1 MTSAAKATTR
11 LLGVVASFLSG
22 VLSRPVRKR
31 ADEQLHFQSQ
41 ILENVNDA
49 VVAIDRGKRIIFWGR
64 GAETL
69 YGIAARDAVGKPYSE
84 LYQLR
89 WASPTG
95 LADYEAALA
104 ARGSFRGALVHV
116 LASGREIH
124 LEATVTVL
132 RDPQGRDVGR
142 LGVLRD
148 VGDRTRVERES
159 AANEARLR
167 VALGTLDMA
176 VFSQDRD
183 LRYTW
188 VYQPQ
193 LLPAEDVLGKTDY
206 QMLERLRLPEIKKV
220 IAAKRRV
227 LQTGIA
233 SRTEIRFG
241 EGASAR
247 WFDMAIEPIRDQWGS
262 VVGITCASLNV
273 TGSKR
278 AEERVRRSENEL
290 RALAG
295 RLQSIR
301 EEEQTRIARDL
312 HDELGQALTALKMQM
327 RSLETRTSDI
337 DPENVHGV
345 LDRVVAASELI
356 DETLGTVRRIAT
368 ELRPRSLDRL
378 GLVPTVR
385 QELRRFEIRTGM
397 RCEASLPEQVPE
409 LRPEMATALY
419 RIWQEAMT
427 NVQRHSKAS
436 KVAVRIAIAS
446 GRITLQVEDDGQGF
460 DPVAI
465 SSPHAL
471 GLLGM
476 VERAKVLDGHVH
488 FQRGAAGGTVV
499 TASLPIAAVVAP
511 AERAQEQT

>member
-1 MTSAAKATTR
+1 MSAATATTR
-11 LLGVVASFLSG
+11 FFGFLARFLSG
-22 VLSRPVRKR
+22 ALRRSVREG
-31 ADEQLHFQSQ
+31 AGEQLYFQSQ

-49 VVAIDRGKRIIFWGR
+49 LVAIDTGKRITFWGR
-64 GAETL
+64 GAEKL
-69 YGIAARDAVGKPYSE
+69 YGIAARDAIGKRYSE

-89 WASPTG
+89 WMSPNG

-104 ARGSFRGALVHV
+104 ARGSFRGEFVH
-116 LASGREIH
+116 LLPSGREIH
-124 LEATVTVL
+124 LEANVTVL
-132 RDPQGRDVGR
+132 RDPKGRDIGR

-148 VGDRTRVERES
+148 VGDRTRAERES

-193 LLPAEDVLGKTDY
+193 ILPAEDVLGKTDH

-220 IAAKRRV
+220 IDAKRRV
-227 LQTGIA
+227 LQTGA
-233 SRTEIRFG
+233 PSRTEIRFG

-247 WFDMAIEPIRDQWGS
+247 WFDLAIEPIRDPWGT
-262 VVGITCASLNV
+262 VVGITSASLNV
-273 TGSKR
+273 TAGKR
-278 AEERVRRSENEL
+278 AEERLRRSEEEL

-295 RLQSIR
+295 RLRSIR

-312 HDELGQALTALKMQM
+312 HDELGQALTALKMQL

-356 DETLGTVRRIAT
+356 DETLATVRRIAT
-368 ELRPRSLDRL
+368 ELRPGSLDRL

-385 QELRRFEIRTGM
+385 QELRRFELRTGI
-397 RCEASLPEQVPE
+397 RCEASLPEHLPE
-409 LRPEMATALY
+409 LKPEMATALY

-436 KVAVRIAIAS
+436 RVAVRIGIAS

-460 DPVAI
+460 DPVAV
-465 SSPHAL
+465 SSPRAL

-488 FQRGAAGGTVV
+488 FQRGPAGGTVV
-499 TASLPIAAVVAP
+499 TASIPIAEVVEP
-511 AERAQEQT
+511 LGRAQERT

>member
-1 MTSAAKATTR
+1 MSAAKATTR
-11 LLGVVASFLSG
+11 LLGVVASLVSG
-22 VLSRPVRKR
+22 VLRRPVRKR
-31 ADEQLHFQSQ
+31 AGEQLHFQSQ

-49 VVAIDRGKRIIFWGR
+49 LVATDAGKRIIFWGH

-69 YGIAARDAVGKPYSE
+69 YGIAARDAIGRPHSE

-89 WASPTG
+89 WSSPSG
-95 LADYEAALA
+95 LADHEAALA
-104 ARGSFRGALVHV
+104 ARGSFRGEVVHV
-116 LASGREIH
+116 LPSGREIH
-124 LEATVTVL
+124 VEATVTVL

-142 LGVLRD
+142 LAVLRD
-148 VGDRTRVERES
+148 VGDRTRLERES
-159 AANEARLR
+159 AAHEARLR
-167 VALGTLDMA
+167 VALGTLDVS

-193 LLPAEDVLGKTDY
+193 LLPAEDVLGKTDH
-206 QMLERLRLPEIKKV
+206 QMLERLRLPDIKKV

-241 EGASAR
+241 EGTSAR
-247 WFDMAIEPIRDQWGS
+247 WFDLAIEPVRDQWGS

-273 TGSKR
+273 TASKR

-312 HDELGQALTALKMQM
+312 HDELGQALTALKMQL
-327 RSLETRTSDI
+327 RSLETKTSDI

-385 QELRRFEIRTGM
+385 QELRRFELRTGI
-397 RCEASLPEQVPE
+397 RCDASLPEHLPE
-409 LRPEMATALY
+409 LKPEMATALY

-427 NVQRHSKAS
+427 NVQRHSKAAS
-436 KVAVRIAIAS
+436 VAVRIAIAS

-488 FQRGAAGGTVV
+488 FQRGAAGGTMV
-499 TASLPIAAVVAP
+499 TASIPITAMAAP
-511 AERAQEQT
+511 AGRAEGQS

>member
-1 MTSAAKATTR
+1 MPGRLSALASSLSAALRRT
-11 LLGVVASFLSG
+11 
-22 VLSRPVRKR
+22 VLER
-31 ADEQLHFQSQ
+31 ADEQLHLQSQ

-49 VVAIDRGKRIIFWGR
+49 VVAVDAGKRIIFWGR

-69 YGIAARDAVGKPYSE
+69 YGVAARDAIGKRYSD
-84 LYQLR
+84 LCDLR
-89 WASPTG
+89 WMSPTG

-104 ARGSFRGALVHV
+104 ARGSFRGEAVHV
-116 LASGREIH
+116 LPSGREIH
-124 LEATVTVL
+124 VEATVTVL
-132 RDPQGRDVGR
+132 RDAQGHPIGR
-142 LGVLRD
+142 LAVLRD
-148 VGDRTRVERES
+148 VGDRTRAERES

-167 VALGTLDMA
+167 VALGILDMA
-176 VFSQDRD
+176 VFTQDRD

-193 LLPAEDVLGKTDY
+193 LLPPEDVLGKTDD
-206 QMLERLRLPEIKKV
+206 QMLEQLGVPEIKKV

-227 LQTGIA
+227 LQTGLP

-247 WFDMAIEPIRDQWGS
+247 WYDLAIEPIRDQWGL
-262 VVGITCASLNV
+262 VVGITCASLNI

-278 AEERVRRSENEL
+278 AEERVRRSEEEL

-312 HDELGQALTALKMQM
+312 HDELGQALTALKMQL
-327 RSLETRTSDI
+327 RSLESRTSAI

-356 DETLGTVRRIAT
+356 DETLATVRRIAT
-368 ELRPRSLDRL
+368 ELRPGSLDRL
-378 GLVPTVR
+378 GLVPAVR
-385 QELRRFEIRTGM
+385 QELRRFELRTGI
-397 RCEASLPEQVPE
+397 RCEATVPE
-409 LRPEMATALY
+409 HLPDLKPEMATALY

-436 KVAVRIAIAS
+436 RVAVRIGIAS

-476 VERAKVLDGHVH
+476 VERAKALDGHVH

-499 TASLPIAAVVAP
+499 TASIPIAGAVAP
-511 AERAQEQT
+511 AARAQEQT

>member
-1 MTSAAKATTR
+1 MMSAAKATTGLFAVMAGFVSGALR
-11 LLGVVASFLSG
+11 RPAS
-22 VLSRPVRKR
+22 RR
-31 ADEQLHFQSQ
+31 AAAQFHLQAQ

-49 VVAIDRGKRIIFWGR
+49 VVATDTGRRIIFWGR

-69 YGIAARDAVGKPYSE
+69 YGIAARDAIGKRYSE
-84 LYQLR
+84 LYELR
-89 WASPTG
+89 WMSPTG

-104 ARGSFRGALVHV
+104 ARGSFRGQAVHV
-116 LASGREIH
+116 LPSGREIH
-124 LEATVTVL
+124 VEANVTIL
-132 RDPQGRDVGR
+132 ADPEGRDVGR
-142 LGVLRD
+142 LAVLRD
-148 VGDRTRVERES
+148 VGDRTRAERES

-167 VALGTLDMA
+167 VALGTLDMS

-188 VYQPQ
+188 AYQPQ
-193 LLPAEDVLGKTDY
+193 SVPAEDVLGKTDY
-206 QMLERLRLPEIKKV
+206 QMLEQLRLPEIKNV

-227 LQTGIA
+227 LKTGVP

-247 WFDMAIEPIRDQWGS
+247 WFDLAIEPIRDQWGT

-278 AEERVRRSENEL
+278 AEERVRRSEEEL

-312 HDELGQALTALKMQM
+312 HDELGQALTALKMQL

-385 QELRRFEIRTGM
+385 QELRRFELRTGI
-397 RCEASLPEQVPE
+397 RCETSLPEHLPE
-409 LRPEMATALY
+409 LKPEMATALY

-427 NVQRHSKAS
+427 NVQRHSRAS
-436 KVAVRIAIAS
+436 RVAVRIGIAS

-460 DPVAI
+460 DPVAV

-499 TASLPIAAVVAP
+499 TASLPIAGVVDP
-511 AERAQEQT
+511 VGRAEEPT

>member
-1 MTSAAKATTR
+1 MPGRLSALASSLSAALRRT
-11 LLGVVASFLSG
+11 
-22 VLSRPVRKR
+22 VLER
-31 ADEQLHFQSQ
+31 ADEQLHLQSQ

-49 VVAIDRGKRIIFWGR
+49 VVAVDAGKRIIFWGR

-69 YGIAARDAVGKPYSE
+69 YGIAARDAIGKRYSD
-84 LYQLR
+84 LCDLR
-89 WASPTG
+89 WMSPTG

-104 ARGSFRGALVHV
+104 ARGSFRGEAVHV
-116 LASGREIH
+116 LPSGREIH
-124 LEATVTVL
+124 VEATVTVL
-132 RDPQGRDVGR
+132 RDAQGHPIGR
-142 LGVLRD
+142 LAVLRD
-148 VGDRTRVERES
+148 VGDGTRAERES

-167 VALGTLDMA
+167 VALGILDMA
-176 VFSQDRD
+176 VFTQDRD

-193 LLPAEDVLGKTDY
+193 LLPPEDVLGKTDD
-206 QMLERLRLPEIKKV
+206 QMLEQLGVPEIKKV

-227 LQTGIA
+227 LQTGVP
-233 SRTEIRFG
+233 SRTEVRFG

-247 WFDMAIEPIRDQWGS
+247 WYDLAIEPIRDQWGF
-262 VVGITCASLNV
+262 VMGITCASLNI

-278 AEERVRRSENEL
+278 AEERVRRSEEEL

-312 HDELGQALTALKMQM
+312 HDELGQALTALKMQL
-327 RSLETRTSDI
+327 RSLESRTSAI

-356 DETLGTVRRIAT
+356 DETLATVRRIAT
-368 ELRPRSLDRL
+368 
-378 GLVPTVR
+378 G
-385 QELRRFEIRTGM
+385 I
-397 RCEASLPEQVPE
+397 RCEATVPE
-409 LRPEMATALY
+409 HMPDLKPEMATALY

-436 KVAVRIAIAS
+436 RVAVRIGIAS
-446 GRITLQVEDDGQGF
+446 GRITLQVEDDGLGF

-476 VERAKVLDGHVH
+476 VERAKALDGHVH

-499 TASLPIAAVVAP
+499 TASIPIAGAVAP
-511 AERAQEQT
+511 AARAQEQT

>member
-1 MTSAAKATTR
+1 MPGRLSALASVLSAALRRT
-11 LLGVVASFLSG
+11 F
-22 VLSRPVRKR
+22 RKR
-31 ADEQLHFQSQ
+31 ADEQLHLQSQ

-49 VVAIDRGKRIIFWGR
+49 VVAIDPGSRIVFWGR

-69 YGIAARDAVGKPYSE
+69 YGIAARDAIGQRYSD
-84 LYQLR
+84 LYELR
-89 WASPTG
+89 WMSPTG
-95 LADYEAALA
+95 LADSEAALA
-104 ARGSFRGALVHV
+104 ARGSFRGEAVHV
-116 LASGREIH
+116 LPSGREIH
-124 LEATVTVL
+124 VEATVTVL
-132 RDPQGRDVGR
+132 KDPQGRNVGR
-142 LGVLRD
+142 LAVLRD
-148 VGDRTRVERES
+148 IGERTRAERES
-159 AANEARLR
+159 AANESRLR
-167 VALGTLDMA
+167 VALGNLDMA
-176 VFSQDRD
+176 LFTQDRD

-193 LLPAEDVLGKTDY
+193 LLPPEDVLGKTDD
-206 QMLERLRLPEIKKV
+206 QVLEQLGLPDIKKV
-220 IAAKRRV
+220 AAAKRRV
-227 LQTGIA
+227 LQTGVP

-247 WFDMAIEPIRDQWGS
+247 WYDLAIEPIRDQWGT

-278 AEERVRRSENEL
+278 AEERVRRSEEEL

-312 HDELGQALTALKMQM
+312 HDELGQALTALKMQL
-327 RSLETRTSDI
+327 RSLESRTSAI

-356 DETLGTVRRIAT
+356 DETLATVRRIAT
-368 ELRPRSLDRL
+368 ELRPGSLDRL

-385 QELRRFEIRTGM
+385 QELRRFELRTGI
-397 RCEASLPEQVPE
+397 RCEATLPEHLPDLE
-409 LRPEMATALY
+409 PEMATALY

-436 KVAVRIAIAS
+436 RVAVRIGIAS

-488 FQRGAAGGTVV
+488 FQRCAAGGTVV
-499 TASLPIAAVVAP
+499 TASIPITGAVAP
-511 AERAQEQT
+511 AARAQEQT